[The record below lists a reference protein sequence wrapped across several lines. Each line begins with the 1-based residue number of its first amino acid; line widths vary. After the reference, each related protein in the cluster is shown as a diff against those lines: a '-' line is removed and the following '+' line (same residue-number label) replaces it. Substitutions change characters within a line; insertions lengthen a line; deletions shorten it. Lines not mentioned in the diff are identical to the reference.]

1 MVVLLMMGGHSP
13 PLTRLRTGLAQ
24 IDTEQFPRG
33 PVSKQMQGE
42 FRSSMEE
49 HQMTAQETVAGYY
62 NAWQTKRGDLS
73 EVPLADDFR
82 FAGPVA
88 SFDTAEGYRA
98 MAREAG
104 QAVTR
109 FDVRK
114 QFVDG
119 DTVCSIID
127 WEMAIPG
134 VGPMTAAELL
144 EVEDGVIVRG
154 ELIYDA
160 EELRRAMARSD
171 A

>member
-1 MVVLLMMGGHSP
+1 
-13 PLTRLRTGLAQ
+13 
-24 IDTEQFPRG
+24 
-33 PVSKQMQGE
+33 
-42 FRSSMEE
+42 
-49 HQMTAQETVAGYY
+49 MTAQETVARYY
-62 NAWQTKRGDLS
+62 SAWQTKHGDLS
-73 EVPLADDFR
+73 EVPLADDFQ
-82 FAGPVA
+82 FSGPVA

-104 QAVTR
+104 RAVTR

-119 DTVCSIID
+119 DTVCSIVD

-134 VGPMTAAELL
+134 VGSMTAAELL
-144 EVEDGVIVRG
+144 EVKDGVIVRG

-160 EELRRAMARSD
+160 EELRRAMAQAD